1 MNALHSPTRRGLQPG
16 PHSRLSTPMRLA
28 LRCAAGVA
36 LSTALSA
43 ALALKVDMYAIGN
56 WSGGNC
62 APGDTDAN
70 RGSWPGMANAWYDW
84 MGIMGHSKTG
94 KFVDGDMT
102 VKRFCDPSVNP
113 GCRDYLYIDW
123 PDAAIIAAHG
133 FNAGD
138 RWGALMRNA
147 ALGTCSTVMGSTTG
161 NMFVGDGNLKFL
173 HASSCLSLN
182 DSYFSN
188 MRYAMKETGSTK
200 GLHVMTGFHGL
211 MWISSSFNGDYAATA
226 INGQVQSVASAWTG
240 AHYKSNKFSC
250 AGYDPF
256 NWFGTCQDQCPT
268 AMTIGATR
276 ESAMSRLLNERY
288 NNSAAFGAPSGRGYY
303 AWMGYPGCDPVGE
316 NAFAP

>member
-1 MNALHSPTRRGLQPG
+1 MDPATSGETHMNALHPN
-16 PHSRLSTPMRLA
+16 PHPQLRLA
-28 LRCAAGVA
+28 LRCAAGLA
-36 LSTALSA
+36 LSTALST

-84 MGIMGHSKTG
+84 MGIMGHQKTG
-94 KFVDGDMT
+94 KFVDGNMT

-113 GCRDYLYIDW
+113 GCQDHIYIDW

-133 FNAGD
+133 YNAGD
-138 RWGALMRNA
+138 RWGALMRNS
-147 ALGTCSTVMGSTTG
+147 ALGTCSTVMGGGVGGG
-161 NMFVGDGNLKFL
+161 NMLFGDGNLKFL

-182 DSYFSN
+182 DSYFSG
-188 MRYAMKETGSTK
+188 MRAAMKETGAAK

-226 INGQVQSVASAWTG
+226 INGHAQSVARAWTG
-240 AHYKSNKFSC
+240 AHYKSNRFDC
-250 AGYDPF
+250 AAHDPF

-268 AMTIGATR
+268 AMTVGPTAA
-276 ESAMSRLLNERY
+276 SALNRLLNERY
-288 NNSAAFGAPSGRGYY
+288 NNSAAFGAPSGRAYY
-303 AWMGYPGCDPVGE
+303 AWMGYPGCNPSGE
-316 NAFAP
+316 NGFAP